1 MHKYP
6 LYYFFFI
13 IICIYISEEI
23 GDEYN

>member
-6 LYYFFFI
+6 LYYFFI